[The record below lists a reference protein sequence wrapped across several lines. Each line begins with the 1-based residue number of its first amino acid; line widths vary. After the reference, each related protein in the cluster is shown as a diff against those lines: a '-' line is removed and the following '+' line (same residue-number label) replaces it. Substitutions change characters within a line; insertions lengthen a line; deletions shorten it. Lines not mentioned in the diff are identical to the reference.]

1 MWGNSRLGYWRIAGS
16 YILCRAITNERLSMA
31 GYATLMGSYIDGTQ
45 NRNRRMRNRMYG
57 GVRGRKTKVG
67 EKLLRFPPTRFFYLS
82 FLNILST
89 TIAMAPSPVTL
100 QAVPKLSIAI

>member
-1 MWGNSRLGYWRIAGS
+1 MLAVKAYDKQQLIGYVSALEGEDVRALIIARKERNLRTRCIGCNSKNEGDKAG
-16 YILCRAITNERLSMA
+16 LQLMVRALSDKKKVCH
-31 GYATLMGSYIDGTQ
+31 GLMTHLFI
-45 NRNRRMRNRMYG
+45 
-57 GVRGRKTKVG
+57 
-67 EKLLRFPPTRFFYLS
+67 FYLS